1 MQYRMS
7 TGLVQRIVLMPGGIL
22 VPVAQLDRLPVLK
35 SLAESLEGGASPE
48 VTVPVPEDMVGAVG
62 VVAEFLRMEPD
73 EFVLDGDPE
82 VAAMQRKTLDWL
94 GVDVGVL
101 RTAGELRE
109 KIRILENG
117 AVKLM
122 LHNNVHDCI
131 AGGGRTWITRAFEMR
146 QMQQM
151 QDQST
156 SMSDYLS
163 VLSEEARQSLFVN
176 FNERDPEKEPE
187 GYRMSR
193 EGEVLHEVLVKKFP
207 WSGILR

>member
-1 MQYRMS
+1 
-7 TGLVQRIVLMPGGIL
+7 
-22 VPVAQLDRLPVLK
+22 
-35 SLAESLEGGASPE
+35 
-48 VTVPVPEDMVGAVG
+48 
-62 VVAEFLRMEPD
+62 
-73 EFVLDGDPE
+73 VLDGDPE

-117 AVKLM
+117 VVKLM

-151 QDQST
+151 QDQTAS
-156 SMSDYLS
+156 LS
-163 VLSEEARQSLFVN
+163 VISEEARQSLFVN
-176 FNERDPEKEPE
+176 FNERDPEKEPSYFPE

-207 WSGILR
+207 WPEFLR

>member
-1 MQYRMS
+1 
-7 TGLVQRIVLMPGGIL
+7 
-22 VPVAQLDRLPVLK
+22 
-35 SLAESLEGGASPE
+35 
-48 VTVPVPEDMVGAVG
+48 
-62 VVAEFLRMEPD
+62 
-73 EFVLDGDPE
+73 
-82 VAAMQRKTLDWL
+82 
-94 GVDVGVL
+94 VDVGVL